1 MRIRIKARGSLGYK
15 RIESLS
21 KIDDIM
27 VKDDLLN
34 PEKDR
39 VFIYFRGE
47 SSSGVLDLNEEEAK
61 RLISTI
67 KPVLGLVKDSEKIK
81 G

>member
-1 MRIRIKARGSLGYK
+1 MRIRIKGRRRFGYQ
-15 RIESLS
+15 RIKSLS

-27 VKDDLLN
+27 IKEDLLN

-39 VFIYFRGE
+39 IFIYFRGKT
-47 SSSGVLDLNEEEAK
+47 SSGILDLNEEEAK
-61 RLISTI
+61 RLIDTI
-67 KPVLGLVKDSEKIK
+67 KPILGLVKESQKIK